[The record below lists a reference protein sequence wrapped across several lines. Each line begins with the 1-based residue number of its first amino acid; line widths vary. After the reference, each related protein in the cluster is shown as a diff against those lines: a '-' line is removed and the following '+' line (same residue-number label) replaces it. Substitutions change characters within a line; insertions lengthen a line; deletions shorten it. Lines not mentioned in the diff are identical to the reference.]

1 MVANIS
7 RDKFIEFAQARK
19 FGTPL
24 NRTCLTEEEIKEIY
38 RQRKNLKSKTKGE
51 SYGKT
56 NSKR

>member
-38 RQRKNLKSKTKGE
+38 RQRKI
-51 SYGKT
+51 
-56 NSKR
+56 